1 MNSTQASKTNN
12 SFSNCS
18 SLCKEDKMTEQS
30 TPVSPEGEE
39 VIWYFSSEQIDIDC
53 LDFDF
58 KISERKR
65 KAKKNKDTKLTM
77 NYNS

>member
-1 MNSTQASKTNN
+1 
-12 SFSNCS
+12 
-18 SLCKEDKMTEQS
+18 MTEQS